1 MEENFETKE
10 DFEKIVY
17 QKVKEAGTTN
27 VVNLLNDSNK
37 FSLHITE
44 KEKEKIGKIYRQQK
58 PCKVGKILSKILSDE
73 NKYKCVEKN
82 GQFNT
87 WKYSIADS
95 EIPEKA
101 KVPAVNSAQQ
111 KVNQKNPQQSEKK
124 DKISNVKTKSAGV
137 NEISE
142 PKKTNSL
149 DEDPDSLPA
158 GLEPI
163 DETKSR
169 IRNEIENCL
178 IKVNENFYLSK
189 YLVTQNLYEKITGEN
204 PSSHKDFGQKRWS
217 EKWEGLPV
225 ENVSFEKALKFCNKL
240 SEICG
245 YEPCYESGEL
255 NSSKNGFR
263 LPSEQEWKL
272 AAFGGEKTS
281 KYKYAGSDNYEA
293 VAWFKN
299 NTDETKNVGSKNP
312 VELPSGEIF
321 DLNGNVWEFCWT
333 SDNAEKAS
341 CYGGS
346 YKDGEACLELENPQD
361 RIEIEKNAK
370 KNNVGFRIAVNFK
383 K

>member
-1 MEENFETKE
+1 MKENFETKE

-27 VVNLLNDSNK
+27 VVNLLNDSTK

-44 KEKEKIGKIYRQQK
+44 KEKEKVRKIYRQEK
-58 PCKVGKILSKILSDE
+58 TGIGSVLRKILSDE

-82 GQFNT
+82 GQFNN
-87 WKYSIADS
+87 WKYSVADS
-95 EIPEKA
+95 EIPEKT
-101 KVPAVNSAQQ
+101 KTPAANPAPQ
-111 KVNQKNPQQSEKK
+111 KAGPKNPQQGEKK
-124 DKISNVKTKSAGV
+124 EKISNVKTKSASAKKIF
-137 NEISE
+137 ES
-142 PKKTNSL
+142 KKTTSF

-158 GLEPI
+158 GFEPI
-163 DETKSR
+163 DETKSQ

-178 IKVNENFYLSK
+178 VKVNENFYLSK

-204 PSSHKDFGQKRWS
+204 PSFHKDSAQKRWS
-217 EKWEGLPV
+217 GKWEGLPV

-255 NSSKNGFR
+255 NSAKNGFR
-263 LPSEQEWKL
+263 LPSEEEWKL
-272 AAFGGEKTS
+272 AAFGGEKTP

-293 VAWFKN
+293 ATWFKN
-299 NTDETKNVGSKNP
+299 NTDETKNVGGKSP
-312 VELPSGEIF
+312 VRLPSGEIF
-321 DLNGNVWEFCWT
+321 DLNGNVWEMCWT
-333 SDNAEKAS
+333 SGGAEKAA

-370 KNNVGFRIAVNFK
+370 KSNVGFRVAVNFK